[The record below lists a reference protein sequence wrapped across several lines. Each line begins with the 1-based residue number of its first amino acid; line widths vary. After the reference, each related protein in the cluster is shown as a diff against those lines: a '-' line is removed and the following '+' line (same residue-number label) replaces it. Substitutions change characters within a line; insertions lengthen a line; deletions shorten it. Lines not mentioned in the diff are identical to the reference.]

1 MIGSSNFSAFYGN
14 DLTPTTNYSDVS
26 VDQLG
31 DPNVTASTSSIFS
44 DITTDKIPVRI
55 NITKDPSDLT
65 SVSFAQE
72 KEPNDTTDAIPS
84 VNSGDIIYVRQGKRL
99 TITLGNDGLADP
111 PVSVLYELRNVLTGS
126 RIAIVTLDLY
136 TSITPA

>member
-44 DITTDKIPVRI
+44 NITTDKIPVRI
-55 NITKDPSDLT
+55 NITKDPFDFS
-65 SVSFAQE
+65 SASYAQE
-72 KEPNDTTDAIPS
+72 KEPNDLSDAI
-84 VNSGDIIYVRQGKRL
+84 NSISTGDIIYVRQGKRL
-99 TITLGNDGLADP
+99 TITLLNDGLADP
-111 PVSVLYELRNVLTGS
+111 PVSVQYELRNVLTGS
-126 RIAIVTLDLY
+126 SIVIVNLEL
-136 TSITPA
+136 TSSIV